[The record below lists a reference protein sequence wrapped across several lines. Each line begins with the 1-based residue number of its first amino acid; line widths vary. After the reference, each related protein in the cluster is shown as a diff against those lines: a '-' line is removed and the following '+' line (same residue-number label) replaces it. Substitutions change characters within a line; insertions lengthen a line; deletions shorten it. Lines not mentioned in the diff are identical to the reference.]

1 MHNFFSQCLLLVK
14 NILPEN
20 KSPRLT
26 GDLLVSMVILYVA
39 FLTGMQGRSTSDE
52 GRWAVVWAT
61 LGAPTHCISST
72 CTLTNIDHETIRQ
85 DKHIYMNVIVIAWSL
100 SAN

>member
-52 GRWAVVWAT
+52 GR
-61 LGAPTHCISST
+61 
-72 CTLTNIDHETIRQ
+72 
-85 DKHIYMNVIVIAWSL
+85 
-100 SAN
+100 